1 MLVIVVLRSVIPAPG
16 ILIVASQVYSPLS
29 DNFNGENMC
38 TTDRVLP
45 ALITVEF
52 GKIIFMSG
60 STSRAGTMLAEHSKV
75 YLWPAIGIPVDDR
88 LTPGAGRPISKRTPV
103 HLIKQSS

>member
-45 ALITVEF
+45 ALITVEL

-60 STSRAGTMLAEHSKV
+60 ITSRPARVLAEHSKV
-75 YLWPAIGIPVDDR
+75 YLLPAIGIPVDDR
-88 LTPGAGRPISKRTPV
+88 FIAGAGRPISKRTPV

>member
-29 DNFNGENMC
+29 HNFSGENMC

-45 ALITVEF
+45 ALITVEL

-60 STSRAGTMLAEHSKV
+60 ITSRPVRVLAEHSKV
-75 YLWPAIGIPVDDR
+75 YLWPARVDDR
-88 LTPGAGRPISKRTPV
+88 FIAGAGRPISNRAPV

>member
-1 MLVIVVLRSVIPAPG
+1 M
-16 ILIVASQVYSPLS
+16 
-29 DNFNGENMC
+29 
-38 TTDRVLP
+38 
-45 ALITVEF
+45 

-60 STSRAGTMLAEHSKV
+60 STSRAGTMLAEHSRV

-103 HLIKQSS
+103 HLIK

>member
-45 ALITVEF
+45 ALITVEL

-60 STSRAGTMLAEHSKV
+60 STEAEHCKV